1 MTPVVVSPRA
11 IVDVEEIAGGIAVYN
26 PEAAARFYD
35 AVAQT
40 YDLLGR
46 IPRLGTRRAAVDRR
60 FKGLRSTG
68 VIGFRTYL
76 VFFVA
81 TASSVRVVHGARDI
95 DGLMG
100 PAI

>member
-1 MTPVVVSPRA
+1 
-11 IVDVEEIAGGIAVYN
+11 
-26 PEAAARFYD
+26 
-35 AVAQT
+35 
-40 YDLLGR
+40 
-46 IPRLGTRRAAVDRR
+46 
-60 FKGLRSTG
+60 